1 MTQHTPSHSFDY
13 EAQRKHLSKLT
24 RRARIHMVWER
35 YAPIFALAAVALG
48 LFFAASAAGLW
59 ERIGDPWRGIA
70 LITVIALIIRS
81 IWHARIA
88 KFPSE
93 SEAEQ
98 RVERDAGLSHRP
110 IATLRDRPAKLSA
123 QNKEERIWEEHI
135 AKASL
140 SARNAKATKLRP
152 TLTPRDPYFLR
163 FIVPA
168 LLVLGFMVGTTES
181 LERLRASLVPSWQS
195 ATASKHAKFDAWI
208 DPPDYTGRPPV
219 YFKGKASISA
229 PAGSEF
235 VARVTGV
242 KQAPRLALIEG
253 GRTRR
258 LTPKRLGPKSF
269 EVRAQLSKPSKAR
282 WRIGSRAQVWEMDIG
297 ADTIPMVSFD
307 KTPEASK
314 RDRLTITYSASDDF
328 GITEMFLEVTPTSL
342 PDADPERISID
353 VPGTSVKDVDS
364 KESSL
369 SLVKHRWA
377 GKEVK
382 GTLIAIDGRGQEGR
396 SETETFAIP
405 DKIFIDPLA
414 KAVVENRS
422 LLLNVEGEYGPMPK
436 PRKVR
441 WPAFEADLPEFTIER
456 APKNVKRVYDLL
468 GAITDMPDEM
478 YRDVVIFMGLEY
490 VHQRV
495 AQAESTTELV
505 GLDGELWDIALRA
518 EFGPLGSA
526 REEMLAAEQDLR
538 AGIARRARKRE
549 IDTLFSRYNDSVDRY
564 IEYLNET
571 AETVEGGEGGGGKPR
586 DLAEIQRLMDAIEEA
601 NRLGDTAGARRA
613 LTQLAE
619 LLENMKIQKTKGGEG
634 EGDGES
640 EDGLSAEA
648 KEALEDL
655 ADLTGEQR
663 KLEDEA
669 RRQEEAQNRQ
679 QQEQQG
685 GGSSQGEESSEGQQD
700 EGADSGSAPD
710 PEQLARDQA
719 ALSEGLD
726 KLEEGL
732 SNPDSGINMGQAPS
746 SDNGE
751 EEGSGGQDGERVG
764 SGGGSETN
772 PNGQGGGQGETDP
785 NAQGGGGDDVDP
797 DAPEGTVGAG
807 ESSESENESVMALS
821 PEDALEGA
829 RNAMKRAEDA
839 LARGDFAEARE
850 AQQDAI
856 DMLRSIGQAVV
867 AQSNIPDGE
876 EGGQS
881 GQNGRAGSDPFGRG
895 DDGEEGSAI
904 GDGVDIP
911 AETERQRARDLME
924 ELRRRSAE
932 QEREQE
938 EREYLDR
945 LLERF

>member
-1 MTQHTPSHSFDY
+1 MRQQASTHGFDL
-13 EAQRKHLSKLT
+13 EAQRKYLRKLT
-24 RRARIHMVWER
+24 RRARLHMVWER
-35 YAPIFALAAVALG
+35 YAPVFALSVAVLG
-48 LFFAASAAGLW
+48 LFIAASAAGLW

-70 LITVIALIIRS
+70 LIATLALIIRS
-81 IWHARIA
+81 ILHARA
-88 KFPSE
+88 VTYPTK
-93 SEAEQ
+93 SEAEM

-110 IATLRDRPAKLSA
+110 IATLRDRPANVSA
-123 QNKEERIWEEHI
+123 QGTPEPIWDAHI

-140 SARNAKATKLRP
+140 SARSAKATKLRP
-152 TLTPRDPYFLR
+152 ALAPRDPYFLR
-163 FIVPA
+163 FIIPA
-168 LLVLGFMVGTTES
+168 LLVLALMVGTTES
-181 LERLRASLVPSWQS
+181 FERLRASLAPSWQS
-195 ATASKHAKFDAWI
+195 ATASQNAKFDAWI

-253 GRTRR
+253 RRTRR
-258 LTPKRLGPKSF
+258 LTPKRLGPQSF
-269 EVRAQLSKPSKAR
+269 EVRAELSKPSKAR
-282 WRIGSRAQVWEMDIG
+282 WRIGSRAQVWSMDIG

-314 RDRLTITYSASDDF
+314 RDRLTVTYSASDDF
-328 GITEMFLEVTPTSL
+328 GITEMFLEVVPTSM
-342 PDADPERISID
+342 PDAQPERISID
-353 VPGTSVKDVDS
+353 VPGTSVKDITS
-364 KESSL
+364 KESAL
-369 SLVKHRWA
+369 SLIKHPWA
-377 GKEVK
+377 GKEVL

-396 SETETFAIP
+396 SATETFAIP

-436 PRKVR
+436 PNKVR
-441 WPAFEADLPEFTIER
+441 WPSYTADLPELTIER
-456 APKNVKRVYDLL
+456 APQNVRRVYGLL
-468 GAITDMPDEM
+468 GAMTDMPDQM

-495 AQAESTTELV
+495 AQAESVSDLV
-505 GLDGELWDIALRA
+505 GLEAELWEIAIRA

-526 REEMLAAEQDLR
+526 REEMMAAEQDLR

-549 IDTLFSRYNDSVDRY
+549 IDTLFSRYNDAVDRY
-564 IEYLNET
+564 VEYLTDN
-571 AETVEGGEGGGGKPR
+571 AETVEGEGGSGGTPR
-586 DLAEIQRLMDAIEEA
+586 DAAEIQRLMDAIEEA

-634 EGDGES
+634 EGDGDS
-640 EDGLSAEA
+640 SDGLSAEA

-679 QQEQQG
+679 
-685 GGSSQGEESSEGQQD
+685 GQPQNGND
-700 EGADSGSAPD
+700 AGNEDSGSESGGAQGAQQQPD

-726 KLEEGL
+726 KLEDGL
-732 SNPDSGINMGQAPS
+732 TNPNSGIDMGQAPS
-746 SDNGE
+746 P
-751 EEGSGGQDGERVG
+751 EEGEGAGAQEGQRPGRGG
-764 SGGGSETN
+764 SGQSN
-772 PNGQGGGQGETDP
+772 PD
-785 NAQGGGGDDVDP
+785 AQGGSGEASNPEARPGGGGEVDP

-807 ESSESENESVMALS
+807 PSDDPSQDTIQALS
-821 PEDALEGA
+821 AQDALEQA
-829 RNAMKRAEDA
+829 RAAMKRAEDA
-839 LARGDFAEARE
+839 LERGDFAQARE

-867 AQSNIPDGE
+867 AQSNIPEGE
-876 EGGQS
+876 EGGQG

-895 DDGEEGSAI
+895 DDGEEGNSI
-904 GDGVDIP
+904 GEGLDIP